1 MWDFTGKI
9 RDLSMEFRSGAAV
22 LTLVINE
29 VQSIADCFDELNGCE
44 KLTIRLDRWRK
55 KRSLDA
61 NAYFWVLADRLA
73 AATGISKEEIY
84 RNAVRDIGGNTET
97 VCIRADAAPKFR
109 EAWERN
115 GLGWIS
121 EEFPAI
127 APGYVNVILYYGS
140 STFDTAQ
147 MSRLINDIMVPDC
160 KAVGV
165 DTMTPDEISEMLSRW
180 EDYEKHR
187 TKRQG

>member
-9 RDLSMEFRSGAAV
+9 RDLSTEFRSGAAV

-73 AATGISKEEIY
+73 AATGIPKEDIY

-97 VCIRADAAPKFR
+97 VCIRADAAQKFR
-109 EAWERN
+109 EAWKRN

-147 MSRLINDIMVPDC
+147 MARLIDNTVQDC
-160 KAVGV
+160 RAAGV
-165 DTMTPDEISEMLSRW
+165 DTMTPDEITEMLSRW
-180 EDYEKHR
+180 EDYEKHH